1 MFFDPPRYFVD
12 ESIGKIDVIL
22 RRTGTDLSK
31 PSSVFVRSR
40 QTDPISATGNKNRK
54 QFQRFCKLC
63 FCFPSLKKILQ
74 LNVPFFPLKC
84 SVQKNKMTVILCEN
98 MAASLGTSI
107 P

>member
-40 QTDPISATGNKNRK
+40 QTDPISATGNNNREE
-54 QFQRFCKLC
+54 FGGFCKLC
-63 FCFPSLKKILQ
+63 LCFPSKK
-74 LNVPFFPLKC
+74 K
-84 SVQKNKMTVILCEN
+84 
-98 MAASLGTSI
+98 
-107 P
+107 